1 MFSAEFGGITAGLGV
16 SDKVQKVKLVKSTP
30 ELEEPIYRCS
40 PSRVKNMLQSFR
52 KISDEQKGR
61 FFVQESGRLPY
72 TQGLNYLTQ
81 SGTHLDIVR

>member
-40 PSRVKNMLQSFR
+40 RVKNMLQSFR

-61 FFVQESGRLPY
+61 FFVQESGR
-72 TQGLNYLTQ
+72 TTV
-81 SGTHLDIVR
+81 HKD